1 MFVLT
6 IHINLNDL
14 ALIEM
19 LNMICTKMLNVLDCN
34 VVSNLKPL
42 RIELQKIFCS
52 AFCTV
57 TIRA

>member
-1 MFVLT
+1 MFVLTNSIVYT

-19 LNMICTKMLNVLDCN
+19 LYILDCN
-34 VVSNLKPL
+34 VVPNLKPL
-42 RIELQKIFCS
+42 MIELHKIFCS
-52 AFCTV
+52 AFCIV